1 MLQCYNP
8 NNFFTEDNII
18 QEQIMDD
25 QQRMS
30 EADKENSGNEFKNI
44 WLGPHRKKLW
54 DLMEKP
60 NSSFA
65 AKILAIV
72 SGIHLKYITIQI
84 NRQMAHCFE

>member
-1 MLQCYNP
+1 
-8 NNFFTEDNII
+8 
-18 QEQIMDD
+18 MDD

-30 EADKENSGNEFKNI
+30 EADKENSGDEFKNI
-44 WLGPHRKKLW
+44 WLGANRKKLW

-72 SGIHLKYITIQI
+72 SGILFKH
-84 NRQMAHCFE
+84 

>member
-1 MLQCYNP
+1 
-8 NNFFTEDNII
+8 
-18 QEQIMDD
+18 MDD

-30 EADKENSGNEFKNI
+30 EADKENSGDEFKNI
-44 WLGPHRKKLW
+44 WLGSHRKKLW

-72 SGIHLKYITIQI
+72 SGIYII
-84 NRQMAHCFE
+84 